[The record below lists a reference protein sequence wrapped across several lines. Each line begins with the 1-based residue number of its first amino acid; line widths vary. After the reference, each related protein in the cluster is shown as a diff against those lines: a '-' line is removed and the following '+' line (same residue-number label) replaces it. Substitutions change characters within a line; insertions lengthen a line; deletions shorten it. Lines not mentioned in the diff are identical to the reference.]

1 MVVEKIALE
10 CSRIIG
16 KNSRKR
22 RFLPFGH
29 DSLVSSDFILAAL
42 LLLTAGMSVAARD
55 TLPVPDMGPSVAVDA
70 NGFRLSQQ
78 FSDPGVIIG
87 ENLTIDYQ
95 LENGGA
101 AVRSDIA
108 LEIYFLLENTSL
120 VSAPGQCRRQPSLS
134 GQEIL
139 YCELGSFPPGSRRSF
154 SVTVATSQDSRPA
167 VVASAL
173 IGDLRVDSSAPV
185 VHDTLSDDDG
195 DGVSN
200 FIEMLRRTDPDD
212 ASSVDDSYAKI
223 DMLALYTP
231 TAARLYPA
239 SIENR
244 INGFINAAN
253 SAWYNSKA
261 RIRLRPVHFQPVPYA
276 EGGDANRT
284 LTELLNGSHTAFASV
299 EEMRRHYGADLVV
312 LFDAAESD
320 ARCGLAPLGG
330 FGMQGDFSDP
340 AEKAFGYAWIAVD
353 CAEDL
358 VLAHEIGHNLGLT
371 HSHREDG
378 YGGTFDFATGYGVDG
393 EFATVMA
400 TPSQFSVPNR
410 TPVFSNPDLRC
421 GDSACGRPENED
433 MGANATAALNIV
445 APQVESWMPRKMP
458 DLPSLPGRSL
468 IAGATSARLALAGQ
482 INDELGYTDSAGSG
496 DVLRLVAEIEV
507 DPEHVGLMG
516 SFHILIT
523 PDSRQYHQLDREIG
537 LTLWDGTLG
546 GLRSATFEQAL
557 RPVERFHIVDN
568 YEVAANL
575 RGIEIQIYLAY
586 QILDEIVYLPQPL
599 RLRFTD

>member
-1 MVVEKIALE
+1 
-10 CSRIIG
+10 
-16 KNSRKR
+16 
-22 RFLPFGH
+22 
-29 DSLVSSDFILAAL
+29 
-42 LLLTAGMSVAARD
+42 MSAAARD

-95 LENGGA
+95 LENGGTA
-101 AVRSDIA
+101 ARSDIA

-139 YCELGSFPPGSRRSF
+139 YCELGSFPPGSRKSF
-154 SVTVATSQDSRPA
+154 SVTVETSQDSRPA

-173 IGDLRVDSSAPV
+173 IGDLRVDSSTPV

-231 TAARLYPA
+231 SAARLYPA

-253 SAWYNSKA
+253 SAWYNSEA
-261 RIRLRPVHFQPVPYA
+261 RVRLRPVHFQPVPYV
-276 EGGDANRT
+276 ESGDANRT
-284 LTELLNGSHTAFASV
+284 LTELLNGSHAAFAGV
-299 EEMRRHYGADLVV
+299 EEMRQHYGADLVV

-378 YGGTFDFATGYGVDG
+378 YGGTFDFATGYGIDG

-421 GDSACGRPENED
+421 GDFACGRPENED

-445 APQVESWMPRKMP
+445 APQVESWLPRKMP

-468 IAGATSARLALAGQ
+468 IVGATSARLALAGQ
-482 INDELGYTDSAGSG
+482 INDELRYTNSAGSG

-507 DPEHVGLMG
+507 DPEHVGLTG
-516 SFHILIT
+516 SIHILIT
-523 PDSRQYHQLDREIG
+523 PDSQQYHQLDREIG

-546 GLRSATFEQAL
+546 GLRSATFERAL

-586 QILDEIVYLPQPL
+586 QIPDEIIYLPQPL
-599 RLRFTD
+599 RLLFTD

>member
-1 MVVEKIALE
+1 ML
-10 CSRIIG
+10 S
-16 KNSRKR
+16 
-22 RFLPFGH
+22 L
-29 DSLVSSDFILAAL
+29 DSILAAL
-42 LLLTAGMSVAARD
+42 LFLTAGMHAVAQD

-70 NGFRLSQQ
+70 DGFRLSQH
-78 FSDPGVIIG
+78 FTDPSVVIG
-87 ENLTIDYQ
+87 GNLTIDYE
-95 LENGGA
+95 LENRGA
-101 AVRSDIA
+101 GARSDIA
-108 LEIYFLLENTSL
+108 LEIYFLLENTDL
-120 VSAPGQCRRQPSLS
+120 VSAPGQCRRQPSVS

-139 YCELGSFPPGSRRSF
+139 YCELGGFAAGSRRSF

-185 VHDTLSDDDG
+185 VHDTVSDDDG

-200 FIEMLRRTDPDD
+200 FIETLRRTDPGD
-212 ASSVDDSYAKI
+212 ASSVDDSIAVI
-223 DMLALYTP
+223 DIMALYTP

-239 SIENR
+239 SVENR

-253 SAWYNSKA
+253 SAWYNSEA
-261 RIRLRPVHFQPVPYA
+261 RIRLRPVHFQPVPYT
-276 EGGDANRT
+276 ESGDANRT
-284 LTELLNGSHTAFASV
+284 LTELLNGSHSAFAGV
-299 EEMRRHYGADLVV
+299 EEMRQHYGADLVV

-320 ARCGLAPLGG
+320 ARCGLAPIGG

-340 AEKAFGYAWIAVD
+340 AEKAYGYAWVAVD

-378 YGGTFDFATGYGVDG
+378 FGGTFDFATGYGVDG

-400 TPSQFSVPNR
+400 TPSLFSVPNR

-421 GDSACGRPENED
+421 GDSACGRPENQD

-458 DLPSLPGRSL
+458 DLPSLPGQSL

-523 PDSRQYHQLDREIG
+523 PDSQQYHQLDREIG

-546 GLRSATFEQAL
+546 GLRSATFERAL

-586 QILDEIVYLPQPL
+586 QIPDEIVYLPQPL